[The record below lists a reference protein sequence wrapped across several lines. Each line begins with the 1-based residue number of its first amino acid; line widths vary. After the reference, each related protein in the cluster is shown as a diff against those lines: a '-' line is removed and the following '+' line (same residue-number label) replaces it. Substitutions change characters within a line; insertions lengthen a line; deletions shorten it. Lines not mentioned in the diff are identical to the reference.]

1 MNGRR
6 RQRCVWVWVLACG
19 LGVRVANAQ
28 PATQPETAAFGKR
41 ATAPTLPMM
50 ADGHCVVTLRDSRR
64 WQRGNLTFGG
74 IFDERQYLF
83 AGQREFEIF
92 SAAPIVY
99 APALGGDCV
108 VTFALSGQRTRGRPQ
123 FGTLYGGRLYFFAS
137 PEARQQFGAAPKEYV
152 DADIADGG
160 QCLVSRVDAGRIV
173 HGRPDTAVLCDGM
186 RRLFAGAHE
195 QRLYLANP
203 ERYDAA
209 SATPGIRGTARAAA
223 RPRSAPDEKTSAG
236 NDTEAVAPEAEDAD
250 IVEESNSREEILE
263 TNPALG
269 GYCPVT
275 IRTKG
280 VWARGRVEDRVAV
293 DDHLLFLTAGP
304 AEHDAFLADPIKF
317 IPVLAGDCAVS
328 LVDQDRRE
336 KGSIFHAAEHAGR
349 MYLFAD
355 EAHKTAFKSDPAKYA
370 SVDLAASGVCV
381 VTLAEKNQSKP
392 GFAEF
397 STWYDGKVYRF
408 LGEGQR
414 QEFLETPE
422 RYAVKDP
429 KPGSAGGE

>member
-1 MNGRR
+1 MSGRS
-6 RQRCVWVWVLACG
+6 RQQCVWVCVLACG
-19 LGVRVANAQ
+19 LAARRANGQ
-28 PATQPETAAFGKR
+28 PAAQPETAAYGKK
-41 ATAPTLPMM
+41 ATAATLPMM
-50 ADGHCVVTLRDSRR
+50 AGGYCVVTLRDHRR
-64 WQRGNLTFGG
+64 WQRGNPTFGG
-74 IFDERQYLF
+74 IFDGRQYLF

-99 APALGGDCV
+99 APVLGGDCI
-108 VTFALSGQRTRGRPQ
+108 VTFALSGQRIAGRPQ

-137 PEARQQFGAAPKEYV
+137 AEARQQFAANPKDYV

-160 QCLVSRVDAGRIV
+160 QCLVSRADSGRIV
-173 HGRPDTAVLCDGM
+173 RGRPDTAALCDGM

-209 SATPGIRGTARAAA
+209 SATPGIRGLANAAA
-223 RPRSAPDEKTSAG
+223 RPRTAPDEKTRAG
-236 NDTEAVAPEAEDAD
+236 SDAGAVAPEAGDAD
-250 IVEESNSREEILE
+250 IVEDDNSREEVLE
-263 TNPALG
+263 TDPALG

-280 VWARGRVEDRVAV
+280 VWVRGRVEDRVAV

-304 AEHDAFLADPIKF
+304 VEHDSFLADPIKF

-328 LVDQDRRE
+328 LVDQDRRV

-349 MYLFAD
+349 LYLFAD
-355 EAHKTAFKSDPAKYA
+355 EAHKAAFKSDPAKYA
-370 SVDLAASGVCV
+370 SVDLAAGGICV
-381 VTLAEKNQSKP
+381 VTLADKHQSKP

-397 STWYDGKVYRF
+397 STWHDGKVYRF
-408 LGEGQR
+408 LGEEQR

-429 KPGSAGGE
+429 KPGTTAGE

>member
-6 RQRCVWVWVLACG
+6 RQQCVWVCVLACG

-28 PATQPETAAFGKR
+28 PATQPETAAYGKK
-41 ATAPTLPMM
+41 ATAPTLPMI
-50 ADGHCVVTLRDSRR
+50 ADGYCVVTLRDHRR
-64 WQRGNLTFGG
+64 WERGNPTFGG

-99 APALGGDCV
+99 APVLAGDCI

-137 PEARQQFGAAPKEYV
+137 AEARQQFAATPKEYV

-173 HGRPDTAVLCDGM
+173 RGRPDTAVLCDGM

-195 QRLYLANP
+195 QRLYLARP

-209 SATPGIRGTARAAA
+209 SATPGIRVLANAAT
-223 RPRSAPDEKTSAG
+223 RPRTGPDERTSAG
-236 NDTEAVAPEAEDAD
+236 NDNGAAAPEAEDAD
-250 IVEESNSREEILE
+250 IVENGNSREEVLE
-263 TNPALG
+263 TDPALG

-280 VWARGRVEDRVAV
+280 TWVRGRAEDRVAV

-304 AEHDAFLADPIKF
+304 EEHDAFLADPIKF
-317 IPVLAGDCAVS
+317 IPALAGDCPVS
-328 LVDQDRRE
+328 LVDQDRRV
-336 KGSIFHAAEHAGR
+336 KGSIFHAAEHSGR
-349 MYLFAD
+349 LYLFAD
-355 EAHKTAFKSDPAKYA
+355 EAHKAAFKTDPAKYA
-370 SVDLAASGVCV
+370 SVDLAASGICV

-392 GFAEF
+392 GFVEF
-397 STWYDGKVYRF
+397 STWHDGKVYRF
-408 LGEGQR
+408 LGEEQR
-414 QEFLETPE
+414 QQFLETPE

-429 KPGSAGGE
+429 KPGSKGGE